1 MAVDKGDRA
10 LVLILNFNGFED
22 TCRCVESLLS
32 DPDVPGEDVV
42 VVDNGS
48 SDGSPERLKNAFPG
62 LTVLETG
69 ANLGFAKG
77 YNWAIKKLL
86 DSHYGSILLLNNDTV
101 VHRGALRAL
110 VETLRTDKTIGVV
123 GPLILNM
130 GTEIVQSAGIGI
142 QWEKSKPVFL
152 MNGKKADDVVE
163 EIRDVDFVSGS
174 AMLVRTEALDKVGL
188 FAEHFFMY
196 AEEEDLCLRVRSAG
210 YRVVCNTKARIEHK
224 MEATVSRYP
233 ELRARY
239 YPRNRFL
246 VLKRHGTSGQF
257 LRFTLW
263 MVGLELPP
271 RMFRDLVDG
280 RLSVACARTK
290 GVVGGL
296 FSSMGEKSLRGA
308 SR

>member
-22 TCRCVESLLS
+22 TCRCVESLRS
-32 DPDVPGEDVV
+32 DPDIPREDVV
-42 VVDNGS
+42 IVDNGS

-110 VETLRTDKTIGVV
+110 VETLQTDKTIGVV

-152 MNGKKADDVVE
+152 LNGEKAVDMPE

-196 AEEEDLCLRVRSAG
+196 AEEEDLCLRMRSAG
-210 YRVVCNTKARIEHK
+210 YRVVCNTKARVEHK
-224 MEATVSRYP
+224 MEATVSKYP

-246 VLKRHGTSGQF
+246 VLKRHGTGGQF
-257 LRFTLW
+257 FRFTVW
-263 MVGLELPP
+263 MIGFELPP
-271 RMFRDLVDG
+271 LMFWDLVDG
-280 RLSVACARTK
+280 RLSVAYARVR
-290 GVVGGL
+290 GVIGGL
-296 FSSMGEKSLRGA
+296 LSSMSEKSLRSA